1 MQMTYSIGADALAI
15 EFDPDGEGARSQE
28 VAPGLVLDFTAEG
41 KLLALELLNASR
53 HVPRATL
60 ERLPTPARYL
70 TLVEAAEESG
80 LSPVTLRRQIAA
92 GRLSAVKRGRDWL
105 VDETALVNY
114 LESRDARGRPSA
126 QRAAR
131 TRRSRRAPA
140 GE

>member
-1 MQMTYSIGADALAI
+1 MTYSIGADALAI